1 MSIFVHML
9 LNQQA
14 VQEVG
19 AKLIE
24 DSDINTADITDRL
37 KQLAESWEELKE
49 MTANR
54 YWGL

>member
-1 MSIFVHML
+1 ML